1 MTPLPV
7 VGLAECPAVA
17 GRAAEVDVED
27 REALRDEEMLEG
39 HERAELLAGR
49 AAVRPDHRRDPACPA
64 LAGRARRPPQ
74 RALEG
79 EPVARLELDPFGHGR
94 PAGGQCRPEH
104 GRHRI
109 GHLSRPRPIGRDA
122 GNGQQPQVLRR
133 GIALAD
139 RGDPGPVREPADGPP
154 HAVPRID
161 PAARRGRADRA
172 GLLRRATPAPLG
184 RLRPAELAD
193 EQVLQAV
200 VDLDVDEPAAVRRRQ
215 GNVAGAAARLAVL
228 ALPGGQDDPIVPVGG
243 QPDDLEP
250 AVCIRHEQERAI
262 GHPLGA
268 DVAAALAGDDPRRT
282 GRDVDQRDLGGLEVL
297 LALAHDRD
305 PGAIGRPGEGV
316 DVDPGFGQGGRSG
329 RTRLVRRPTPAGHRR
344 VDQPDL
350 GPAATSR
357 QERDPMAV
365 GRPARLATT
374 PRSGDD
380 AGQARPVDLD
390 DPDLL
395 IADVREPATVG

>member
-1 MTPLPV
+1 M
-7 VGLAECPAVA
+7 
-17 GRAAEVDVED
+17 
-27 REALRDEEMLEG
+27 
-39 HERAELLAGR
+39 
-49 AAVRPDHRRDPACPA
+49 RPDDRRDPACPA
-64 LAGRARRPPQ
+64 LAGRARRPPE

-79 EPVARLELDPFGHGR
+79 EPVTRRELDPFGHGR
-94 PAGGQCRPEH
+94 PAGGQRRPEH

-109 GHLSRPRPIGRDA
+109 GHLPRPRSIGRDA
-122 GNGQQPQVLRR
+122 RNGQQPQVLRR

-139 RGDPGPVREPADGPP
+139 RGDPGSVREPSDGPP

-161 PAARRGRADRA
+161 PAARGRRADRA
-172 GLLRRATPAPLG
+172 RLLRRATPAPLG

-193 EQVLQAV
+193 EQVLQAI

-215 GNVAGAAARLAVL
+215 RNMTGAAARLAVL

-250 AVCIRHEQERAI
+250 AVRVRHEQQRAI
-262 GHPLGA
+262 GHPLGTDIA
-268 DVAAALAGDDPRRT
+268 TALAGDDLRRA

-305 PGAIGRPGEGV
+305 PGAVGRPREGV
-316 DVDPGFGQGGRSG
+316 DVDPGFGQDGRSG
-329 RTRLVRRPTPAGHRR
+329 RTRLVRRPTSTGHGR

-357 QERDPMAV
+357 QEARSGGRRATSAARDHAPV
-365 GRPARLATT
+365 GRRPGSGATHRPRR
-374 PRSGDD
+374 PRSPHRGRTR
-380 AGQARPVDLD
+380 AGGRRATIAGRTPACPRRSAGSDSRRAARP
-390 DPDLL
+390 
-395 IADVREPATVG
+395 